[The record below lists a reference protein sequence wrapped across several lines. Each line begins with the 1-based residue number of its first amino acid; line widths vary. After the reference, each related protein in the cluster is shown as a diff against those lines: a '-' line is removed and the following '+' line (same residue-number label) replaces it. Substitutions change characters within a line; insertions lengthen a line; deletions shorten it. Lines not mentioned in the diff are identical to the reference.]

1 MRKLPSLLLL
11 LLFFSFFP
19 FRIYTQQPSDTIDK
33 QNIHHQLLE
42 QLIEKG
48 VDSLRTQKNRS
59 ILLFDSILYKAAA
72 DHAHYLLTK
81 RSLSHTQTNAKKKN
95 AQKRVEYYGGEGYY
109 VGENIALTYI
119 QTAVNDGNNRDY
131 TNYTYKATA
140 LSIINIWRQS
150 SAHYQNLLN
159 PQYNHTAV
167 AVVYD
172 EGTKRLIAVQV
183 FAIKQ

>member
-1 MRKLPSLLLL
+1 MRKPLFLQLLALCFF
-11 LLFFSFFP
+11 FFSL
-19 FRIYTQQPSDTIDK
+19 RISGQQPSDTIDR

-42 QLIEKG
+42 QLIEKCI
-48 VDSLRTQKNRS
+48 DSLRTQKDRS
-59 ILLFDSILYKAAA
+59 ALVFDSILYIAAA
-72 DHAHYLLTK
+72 DHAQYLLSK
-81 RSLSHTQTNAKKKN
+81 RSLTHTQTTSKKRT

-131 TNYTYKATA
+131 TNYTYKATS

-167 AVVYD
+167 AVAYD
-172 EGTKRLIAVQV
+172 EKTKRLIAVQV